1 MEKKKL
7 VLHYLDGTI
16 GAALSGVFPD
26 GTESL
31 RVETLEGRTIDVDLR
46 ELKAAFFVKTFS
58 GNADYERPTER
69 NHLQSRKQGPFVRV
83 TFLDGEVLVGE
94 VSRDA
99 DLTKGF
105 YLEVL
110 DPNDNNILV
119 YVNPGALRRPPE
131 E

>member
-7 VLHYLDGTI
+7 VLHYLDGTV
-16 GAALSGVFPD
+16 GAALSDIFPD

-31 RVETLEGRTIDVDLR
+31 RVETLEGRTIGVDLR

-69 NHLQSRKQGPFVRV
+69 THLQPRKQGPFVRV

-94 VSRDA
+94 VSREA
-99 DLTKGF
+99 DLARGF